1 MMEFF
6 CHLLGSINGLFLS
19 WISLILIRL
28 WVFQL
33 TNMLSVLSRQSWLR
47 KCLMLKGN
55 LLCLPLRVKSPVK
68 LVQEKLHL
76 FHQGRFALS
85 VLPLML

>member
-33 TNMLSVLSRQSWLR
+33 TNMLPVLSRQSWLR

-68 LVQEKLHL
+68 
-76 FHQGRFALS
+76 
-85 VLPLML
+85 